1 MPESNSLTLGIF
13 VINIYKQDS
22 GDVHFMFIK
31 VYNQKKQF
39 RGGKIMEI
47 RGEDLRQARKKAG
60 LTQEK
65 VADETEF
72 SQRQISRFERN
83 ENLGKL
89 NKYFKLFMMLYSD
102 DKDDEK

>member
-1 MPESNSLTLGIF
+1 
-13 VINIYKQDS
+13 
-22 GDVHFMFIK
+22 
-31 VYNQKKQF
+31 
-39 RGGKIMEI
+39 MEI